1 MTEIVPTYYAAG
13 VYKHRY
19 TLRGEGFD
27 TLPSDTIAVPSPFN
41 VTPLANLDSDDPN
54 VIMTIE
60 SRTPTEIV
68 FAAAEAV
75 QHNAAYIGGIVSND
89 RQVVYWVNDSQP
101 LP

>member
-1 MTEIVPTYYAAG
+1 MTEIVPTYYAEG

-19 TLRGEGFD
+19 TLKGRGFEIIPD
-27 TLPSDTIAVPSPFN
+27 DAVAVPSPYN
-41 VTPLANLDSDDPN
+41 DVPITNRYSDDPN

-68 FAAAEAV
+68 FAAANAV
-75 QHNAAYIGGIVSND
+75 QHNAAYIGGILTAD
-89 RQVVYWVNDSQP
+89 RETVIWENTTQP